1 MTQGRVLIVEDDAL
15 TRTLL
20 DRSCESLGFTCQ
32 SVATAAEARAAWQES
47 AFAVGLLDL
56 DLGPGPTGID
66 LARVLHQDQPDARL
80 IILTSYTDVRLVGNL
95 PELPPDVT
103 IATKQSV
110 ESIDVLQ
117 GLLAGDDAATSSG
130 SDDALSASQAELLR
144 LVAAGQSNTQI
155 ARAMWLSLPGVEKAL
170 GRLAQ
175 RLGITDASA
184 HNRRVLLV
192 QEFYRRTGRGHAP
205 RS

>member
-1 MTQGRVLIVEDDAL
+1 MTQRRVLVVEDDAL

-20 DRSCESLGFTCQ
+20 DRACESLGYECR
-32 SVATAAEARAAWQES
+32 SVATATQARAAWQEGS
-47 AFAVGLLDL
+47 FSIGLIDL

-66 LARVLHQDQPDARL
+66 LARVLHLDRPDARL
-80 IILTSYTDVRLVGNL
+80 IILTSYTDIRLVGNL
-95 PELPPDVT
+95 PEIPPDVT
-103 IATKQSV
+103 VTTKQSV
-110 ESIDVLQ
+110 ESIDVLRD
-117 GLLAGDDAATSSG
+117 LLEGIDGSTSPDEDDS
-130 SDDALSASQAELLR
+130 LSASQVELLR
-144 LVAAGQSNTQI
+144 LVAAGQTNAQI

-175 RLGITDASA
+175 RLNIVDASA

-192 QEFYRRTGRGHAP
+192 QEFYRRTGREHAP